1 MPPKN
6 RKTDKVTAEGDDAIE
21 HPPAWLMPCL
31 DRLESSIISGFKSE
45 MAAVESRIGK
55 RITLI
60 DSRIQAT
67 ETKVTLLV
75 DQNEQV
81 RSDVCELTSKFQ
93 ALKDE
98 LLTKDDKIEALEAT
112 LDDLKNRQ
120 MRKTLVFRGFPE
132 GVEGI
137 DSWENCKNLITDF
150 VETHLDFPDAE
161 VERAHRA
168 KKSFTPNGGAAKS
181 DNRSRPIFV
190 EFLRWSDSSEILD
203 AAPKILN
210 DYPCKVNGKAV
221 QIFIDQMASKKIQQQ
236 RSDVLLV
243 RKYLKS
249 VNKGWKMFIRYPA
262 LLFYK
267 SQDMTQYK
275 NLQITDAIQA
285 ASLVFKRDLD
295 KGKRRE

>member
-6 RKTDKVTAEGDDAIE
+6 RKTDKPTAEGDSATED
-21 HPPAWLMPCL
+21 PPAWLMPSL
-31 DRLESSIISGFKSE
+31 ERLESSIISGFKSE
-45 MAAVESRIGK
+45 LAAVESRLGK
-55 RITLI
+55 RITAI
-60 DSRIQAT
+60 DIRIEAT
-67 ETKVTLLV
+67 ETKVTQLE

-81 RSDVCELTSKFQ
+81 RNEVCDLSSKFQ

-98 LLTKDDKIEALEAT
+98 LLAKDDKIVSLEAN

-132 GVEGI
+132 GVEGK
-137 DSWENCKNLITDF
+137 DTWENCKNLIADF
-150 VETHLDFPDAE
+150 VETHLEFSDVE

-168 KKSFTPNGGAAKS
+168 KKSSAPNGGAKS
-181 DNRSRPIFV
+181 DNRPRPIFV

-203 AAPKILN
+203 AAPRILQ
-210 DYPCKVNGKAV
+210 DHPYKVNGKV
-221 QIFIDQMASKKIQQQ
+221 VPIFIDQMASKRIQEQ
-236 RSDVLLV
+236 RSEVLLV

-267 SQDMTQYK
+267 TEDMTQYK
-275 NLQITDAIQA
+275 NLQITDAIQS

-295 KGKRRE
+295 KRKTRRE